1 MEVTT
6 MLTKLQNRIHEWIAA
21 NYQGNDYSWLSQ
33 NTVTNWFSP
42 KPLSKHEIQQLQ
54 KAKIKA
60 NAKMHN
66 FIY

>member
-1 MEVTT
+1 
-6 MLTKLQNRIHEWIAA
+6 MLTKLQKRIQEWVSL
-21 NYQGNDYSWLSQ
+21 NYQGNDFSWLSH
-33 NTVTNWFSP
+33 NVVTNWFSP
-42 KPLSKHEIQQLQ
+42 NPLSKYEIQQLQ